1 MEQNI
6 KSKDKF
12 MHPLSLTMEAKICNQ
27 KYISSSKSVT
37 GKTGQ
42 LCVETRTVSNIMFK
56 INSKWITDVNV
67 RPENIK
73 PLE

>member
-1 MEQNI
+1 MQPKNI
-6 KSKDKF
+6 F
-12 MHPLSLTMEAKICNQ
+12 
-27 KYISSSKSVT
+27 SSKSVT

-42 LCVETRTVSNIMFK
+42 LCVETRTVSNIKFK

-67 RPENIK
+67 RPENMK